1 MTLSAS
7 QCLSIHRW
15 VGGEAG
21 ELCSIGELQLSSA
34 GEGSVE
40 VGAGALV
47 AQLVAWGRREGW
59 QVARGLEE
67 FRPLFQVGS
76 SPIPTHL
83 SVGGAVASLSHG
95 AGAGR

>member
-1 MTLSAS
+1 MGSSSRLLPEVLLHLDFACHTIV
-7 QCLSIHRW
+7 CKYVHRW

-21 ELCSIGELQLSSA
+21 ELCSIGELQLSPA

-59 QVARGLEE
+59 QVASGCRKG
-67 FRPLFQVGS
+67 
-76 SPIPTHL
+76 
-83 SVGGAVASLSHG
+83 
-95 AGAGR
+95 